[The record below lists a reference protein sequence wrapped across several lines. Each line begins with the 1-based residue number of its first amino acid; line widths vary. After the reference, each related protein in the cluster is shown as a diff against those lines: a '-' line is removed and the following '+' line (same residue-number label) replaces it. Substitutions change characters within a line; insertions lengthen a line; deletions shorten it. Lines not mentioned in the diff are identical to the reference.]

1 MEQRKW
7 KNRNFLTAF
16 EHSMDGLK
24 YLFQH
29 ERNFKIQLVLAILAI
44 GLSIYLKLDF
54 AKLAI
59 VFVTIGFVL
68 FAEMINTAIE
78 VMLDLYSSEYN
89 EKIKLAKDI
98 ASGAVLFVSCI
109 AVIIGC
115 CIFAP
120 EILNK
125 LGEM

>member
-7 KNRNFLTAF
+7 KNRNFWTAF
-16 EHSMDGLK
+16 KHSLDGLK
-24 YLFQH
+24 YLFQQ
-29 ERNFKIQLVLAILAI
+29 ERNSKIQLILAILAVGLGMFFELDHMRFAIIFITI
-44 GLSIYLKLDF
+44 GL
-54 AKLAI
+54 
-59 VFVTIGFVL
+59 VL

-78 VMLDLYSSEYN
+78 VMLDLYSNEYN

-98 ASGAVLFVSCI
+98 ASGAVLFISCI
-109 AVIIGC
+109 AIIVGC
-115 CIFAP
+115 CIFVP